1 MFRNSNKV
9 YELIGVKVLEKE
21 PKKVYAGK
29 HAGKSYWVLIIT
41 CETKPEI
48 NRIQVF
54 KDKLG
59 THGEISQEQMWQD
72 IEQTNY
78 ADKRYVF
85 YCNLR
90 DRKYDLIGWKELA
103 NSSIG

>member
-1 MFRNSNKV
+1 
-9 YELIGVKVLEKE
+9 
-21 PKKVYAGK
+21 
-29 HAGKSYWVLIIT
+29 VLIIT

-48 NRIQVF
+48 TRIQVF

-103 NSSIG
+103 K